1 MQGAVSNTTV
11 RTLPEIGA
19 RLGPWQVVRLVGRGG
34 MAVVYEVR
42 SDDGRIGALKLVQP
56 RGGSRSEVEERF
68 RREQRAL
75 ARLNHPNIVGVLDT
89 GRWEETDWFVMEL
102 VSGRDLRAEVDH
114 WETDPPPD
122 RWAAVRRIT
131 ADLAR
136 ALEAVHG
143 AGLVHRD
150 LTPGNVMLREDG
162 RAVLM
167 DFGVAKE
174 SAGAD
179 ADDDE
184 LTSHGELLGT
194 VAWMSPEQISGTAI
208 DARTDLYSLGA
219 LVFLLLTGRRPFHA
233 RTIAGYLDKHLHRPV
248 RPPRELNP
256 AIPAD
261 LDELCVRLLQ
271 KEPELRYASARHVL
285 VALDEAPRATAN
297 LARWPA
303 AMVGR
308 LIERG
313 TLLGTLTACV
323 DGHGGAVVIEGSP
336 GLGRSTLARFVCDEA
351 QAAGLPVH
359 VITGGAAGNAL
370 DAFRPLVEALAA
382 GVSHPPEVLRALLG
396 AFGDSAVVERFAVFS
411 AVRALL
417 ANTPP
422 RLIVVDDV
430 HRLDPTSL
438 EMLEYLIRTTRSLSN
453 ESILFVITRAADAP
467 AAGALVTG
475 TATGV
480 RPHVLSLGPLA
491 LQAVEEL
498 LGDLVGSGPAV
509 RALARRLHRDSEGNP
524 AFIVE
529 MVRGLAEERVL
540 TWADEGWRL
549 LLDEAAVNR
558 VPLPIPRSARDALLA
573 DVSRQG
579 ALAVTILRVLSLAR
593 HELSLDAVSLVV
605 GGSHADLLSAV
616 EALAAAGLVRERR
629 VETTTHLDVA
639 QARFRDVI
647 GREISNAERVDLHR
661 RIGDTLERL
670 GRGRLH
676 LVVDALA
683 IHFEAGEMPGKAYS
697 YLLRAGARLLGR
709 SFTQEALSVFDRA
722 VALESEARELMPLDD
737 ANRLLCDL
745 LLKRAEALEALAE
758 WARLDLD
765 LARAISIADEL
776 ADEKLG
782 ARARAALGRRARK
795 LGDLVLAAEHFH
807 AALALA
813 ERANDQTTRG
823 FVLNQLGTVLWS
835 CGDLEA
841 ARRHWVEGLAVA
853 EGARDERSIGYGY
866 NGLGMVAAC
875 RGQAAEARRNFEQ
888 AAAVFERLGLAAPL
902 VFARGNL
909 IEVHVCTGNLRRG
922 IELAEKTVTHAREVN
937 QPSGIV
943 LARAAYADVLT
954 HLGRTGEAV
963 AEAMGALATARELAD
978 PSLVL
983 SVLIPLTRASWA
995 KGGDPATAA
1004 LVDEALA
1011 LAREVDHEGWTG
1023 IVHAWKAR
1031 VHALAGDAAAAHV
1044 QVAAAR
1050 DTPGPRWPY
1059 QEVRLDLA
1067 LARVH
1072 GLLGD
1077 RAEAARH
1084 ADSAIRRADA
1094 CGYRLYVLKGHILA
1108 ATLSTDE
1115 AAVARHSRIGD
1126 ALARALAANL
1136 SPADAE
1142 RFLGAEWLRS

>member
-1 MQGAVSNTTV
+1 MQGAVSNPTV

-19 RLGPWQVVRLVGRGG
+19 RVGPWEVVRQVGRGG

-42 SDDGRIGALKLVQP
+42 NEDGRVGALKLVQP
-56 RGGSRSEVEERF
+56 RGGSRSEAEERF
-68 RREQRAL
+68 RREQRSL
-75 ARLNHPNIVGVLDT
+75 ARLNHPNIVRVLDT

-102 VSGRDLRAEVDH
+102 VSGRDLRAEVDL
-114 WETDPPPD
+114 WETEPPTN
-122 RWAAVRRIT
+122 RWAAVRRIS

-150 LTPGNVMLREDG
+150 LTPGNVMLADDG

-174 SAGAD
+174 SAG

-194 VAWMSPEQISGTAI
+194 VAWMSPEQISGSTV

-256 AIPAD
+256 AIPAE

-271 KEPELRYASARHVL
+271 KEPARRYASAHHVL
-285 VALDEAPRATAN
+285 VALDEAPRASAN
-297 LARWPA
+297 LARWPEA
-303 AMVGR
+303 LVGR
-308 LIERG
+308 LAERG
-313 TLLGTLTACV
+313 TILGSVAACL
-323 DGHGGAVVIEGSP
+323 DGHGNTVVIEGSP
-336 GLGRSTLARFVCDEA
+336 GLGRSTLARFACEEA
-351 QAAGLPVH
+351 QAAALPVH
-359 VITGGAAGNAL
+359 VIAGGGAGNAL
-370 DAFRPLVEALAA
+370 DAFRPLIEALIA
-382 GVSHPPEVLRALLG
+382 GVPHPPEVLRALLG
-396 AFGDSAVVERFAVFS
+396 AFGDGAVVERFAVFS

-417 ANTPP
+417 ADSPP
-422 RLIVVDDV
+422 RLIVIDDV
-430 HRLDPTSL
+430 HRLDATSL
-438 EMLEYLIRTTRSLSN
+438 EFLEYLIRATRSLAD
-453 ESILFVITRAADAP
+453 ESILFLMTRAADA
-467 AAGALVTG
+467 ATAGGLVTG

-480 RPHVLSLGPLA
+480 RPHVLSVGPLA

-498 LGDLVGSGPAV
+498 LGDLVGSGPAA

-540 TWADEGWRL
+540 SWTEADGWRL
-549 LLDEAAVNR
+549 LLDEPAVNR
-558 VPLPIPRSARDALLA
+558 VPLPIPRSARDALLTQL
-573 DVSRQG
+573 SRQS
-579 ALAVTILRVLSLAR
+579 ALALTVLRVLSLAR
-593 HELSLDAVSLVV
+593 QELSLEAVSLVV
-605 GGSHADLLSAV
+605 GGSQSELVGAV
-616 EALAAAGLVRERR
+616 EELGAAGLVRERR

-639 QARFRDVI
+639 HGRFRDVI
-647 GREISNAERVDLHR
+647 GREIGNDERVDLHR
-661 RIGDTLERL
+661 RLGDTLERL
-670 GRGRLH
+670 GRGRIH
-676 LVVDALA
+676 LVLDAVAL
-683 IHFEAGEMPGKAYS
+683 HFEAGEMPGKAYS

-709 SFTQEALSVFDRA
+709 SFTQEALAAFDRA
-722 VALESEARELMPLDD
+722 VALEHEARELMPLDD
-737 ANRLLCDL
+737 ADRLLCDL
-745 LLKRAEALEALAE
+745 LLKRAEALEALSE

-765 LARAISIADEL
+765 LARAIGLADEL
-776 ADEKLG
+776 GDDGLG

-795 LGDLVLAAEHFH
+795 LGDLVLAGEHFH

-853 EGARDERSIGYGY
+853 EGAGDERSIGYGY

-922 IELAEKTVTHAREVN
+922 IELAEKTLAHAREVN
-937 QPSGIV
+937 QPAGIV

-963 AEAMGALATARELAD
+963 VEAMSALTMARELAD
-978 PSLVL
+978 PTLVL

-995 KGGDPATAA
+995 KGGDPATAS

-1011 LAREVDHEGWTG
+1011 LAQEVDHEGWTG

-1031 VHALAGDAAAAHV
+1031 VHALAGDTAAARV

-1067 LARVH
+1067 LSRVYA
-1072 GLLGD
+1072 LLDD